1 MSKMPVTSNLNS
13 SNLEARELL
22 LRLPMITLLKF
33 SVLISLNLYMKSKSA
48 VEVLL
53 QLSFTLDFCIV
64 SLISILI
71 SELRDSQKTKLLS
84 NLFPLKSL
92 LGNKKLVNYSRKLL
106 GNLNIP
112 SYVR

>member
-1 MSKMPVTSNLNS
+1 
-13 SNLEARELL
+13 
-22 LRLPMITLLKF
+22 
-33 SVLISLNLYMKSKSA
+33 MKSKSA

-71 SELRDSQKTKLLS
+71 SELRDSQKTKLLP

-92 LGNKKLVNYSRKLL
+92 LGNKKLVNYSGKLL